1 MLTGVVTNS
10 HSFEELE
17 DELKKTF
24 NKCPEMKEIV
34 YHFANWDID
43 KWLKGAVAF
52 DDKHF
57 TQINTDKV
65 YRYKYVG
72 DKPCVNSK
80 GEPSNMAAV
89 HGGVQVT
96 YKKFL
101 ADEAPS
107 PMDDEW
113 APLVR
118 KVEHDAAGEGVE
130 ANRTATEGVVFV
142 SSPPNLT
149 SEPKRETLNA
159 K

>member
-1 MLTGVVTNS
+1 
-10 HSFEELE
+10 
-17 DELKKTF
+17 
-24 NKCPEMKEIV
+24 
-34 YHFANWDID
+34 
-43 KWLKGAVAF
+43 
-52 DDKHF
+52 
-57 TQINTDKV
+57 
-65 YRYKYVG
+65 
-72 DKPCVNSK
+72 
-80 GEPSNMAAV
+80 MAAV